1 MMTYRRPAQPSLMPL
16 GSLVSTQDNAL
27 GIGKLLSISGESAT
41 VEYFISVSDRFQRQ
55 VEIQSLQ
62 RARLQRHT
70 RCYVWSEEWDR
81 WQVGRVYQW
90 HSDQRG
96 YEVDLPNGGYCY
108 ATEQQIY
115 VRCNVRLE
123 DPTDVLVLKGHET
136 PFFHSYRSAFVRN
149 LTEQRAVSHGMPGL
163 FSANITLYP
172 HQVEVVRRVLEDPI
186 QRYLLADEVGLGKT
200 IEAGAILRQFLLDNP
215 TGKALVIVPR
225 SLQEQWRKELANKL
239 YLIEEI
245 QLVAVEDLGRVTL
258 SPPDFLIIDEAHHI
272 AAMAASEDATHQDH
286 FARCRRLAH
295 GAQGLLLLSAT
306 PALNHEQAF
315 LAMLHFLDPQTYSLD
330 DLQGFKERIR
340 LRQDIGRVLLSFKE
354 TASAFVLKMSL
365 GKLKSL
371 FEGDQRL
378 STWLDQLKT
387 QLEAGSAEG
396 QEIVRTVRTIRTHIS
411 DTYRLHRRMLRN
423 RRDSV
428 QDVLVDQGDA
438 TFQMECDAY
447 DQAQS
452 LHEYLDEWRI
462 RALSAA
468 EPESDEWRR
477 LCQLYK
483 VLFLASGS
491 WHRVLEW
498 AVSARAEN
506 KNLPEVGQT
515 LGQEALSILTETPH
529 FDGEEA
535 LLEQLLELT
544 QEIPEE
550 CDRIHHLQTLVCTL
564 RDGGGFRVPKLV
576 IFTCYPPVC
585 REIVRRLRA
594 KLGNEAVATL
604 QTGQSSE
611 VVEENEQHFKHNS
624 RCFVLVC
631 DALGE
636 EGHNLQFADYMIHFD
651 LPWSPNRMEQRH
663 GRMNRI
669 GLMHSMKYMVFS
681 GSEAADDPH
690 AAWVVL
696 LGSGLN
702 LFKESIASLQFY
714 VDSKL
719 PELETVLFQEGTY
732 GCNRLVDILQEEI
745 AAEKVSIDEQHAL
758 DEINALDDRA
768 AEYFNALDEYDGRHK
783 EIQEA
788 TEGWLCRV
796 LQFKRWYTDPSNQK
810 FFWYKPVSQTLI
822 PVNEILEFLSPQEL
836 QRAGTYNRRHANRE
850 PGKALFRVGA
860 GVIDAFADYVQ
871 WDDRGRAFAVW
882 RHIDTWPTDE
892 GMEWLGFRFDYVI
905 EANLSQVQQLLD
917 QAQWQNASLRAL
929 QRRAD
934 ALFPPFFS
942 TVYLDTRMQ
951 VVEDA
956 TLLEILNRSYS
967 QKGNPRQDYNLAK
980 SKLEV
985 IDEFISRDDWE
996 SLCRDARTHSEES
1009 LRHSEEFQGYCQQYA
1024 EEATR
1029 KLDER
1034 LEQLTLRLEKQ
1045 TELNHG
1051 RELAREAEVEQLL
1064 RNALLKGI
1072 VEPRVSL
1079 DSIGFYIVAGR
1090 PPHIGEEDD

>member
-1 MMTYRRPAQPSLMPL
+1 MTSLEVARPSHLPIACF
-16 GSLVSTQDNAL
+16 VSTQSNSL
-27 GIGKLLSISGESAT
+27 GVGKLLAVSGDIGT
-41 VEYFISVSDRFQRQ
+41 VEYFTSVKDRFSHQ
-55 VEIQSLQ
+55 VSLQSLQ
-62 RARLQRHT
+62 RVQLRRHT
-70 RCYVWSEEWDR
+70 RCYLWLEDEDR
-81 WQVGRVYQW
+81 WQIGRVDDWDPYQ
-90 HSDQRG
+90 QR
-96 YEVDLPNGGYCY
+96 YEIALPDRKYCY
-108 ATEQQIY
+108 ATEQDLY
-115 VRCNVRLE
+115 VRCHVPIE
-123 DPTDVLVLKGHET
+123 DPTSVLIFKGHET
-136 PFFHSYRSAFVRN
+136 PFFHTHRSAFVRN
-149 LTEQRAVSHGMPGL
+149 LTEQRAISHGMPGL

-200 IEAGAILRQFLLDNP
+200 IEAGSILRQFLLDNP

-225 SLQEQWRKELANKL
+225 SLQEQWRKELADKF
-239 YLIEEI
+239 YLSEEI
-245 QLVAVEDLGRVTL
+245 QLVAAEDLGRVTL

-272 AAMAASEDATHQDH
+272 AAMAASEDATQQDH
-286 FARCRRLAH
+286 FSRCRRLAH

-340 LRQDIGRVLLSFKE
+340 LRQDIGRVLLSFKA
-354 TASAFVLKMSL
+354 TASPFVLKMSI
-365 GKLKSL
+365 GKLKAL

-378 STWLDQLKT
+378 RNWLDQLKT

-396 QEIVRTVRTIRTHIS
+396 QEIDGTVRTIRTHIS

-428 QDVLVDQGDA
+428 RDVLVDQGDA
-438 TFQMECDAY
+438 TFQMEFDAY

-462 RALSAA
+462 RALSSA

-477 LCQLYK
+477 LSQLYK

-498 AVSARAEN
+498 AVSARSTN
-506 KNLPEVGQT
+506 KNLAEINQT

-535 LLEQLLELT
+535 LLEQMLELT
-544 QEIPEE
+544 QEVSEE
-550 CDRIHHLQTLVCTL
+550 CDRIHQLQTLVCTL
-564 RDGGGFRVPKLV
+564 RDGGGFSIPKLV
-576 IFTCYPPVC
+576 IFTCYTPVC

-624 RCFVLVC
+624 RCFVMAC
-631 DALGE
+631 DASGE
-636 EGHNLQFADYMIHFD
+636 EGHNLQFADYMVHFD
-651 LPWSPNRMEQRH
+651 LPWSPNRIEQRH

-669 GLMHSMKYMVFS
+669 GLMHSMKYLVFS

-719 PELETVLFQEGTY
+719 PELETVLFQEGEY

-745 AAEKVSIDEQHAL
+745 ASEKVSIDEQHAL
-758 DEINALDDRA
+758 DEIDALDDRA

-783 EIQEA
+783 EIQQA

-796 LQFKRWYTDPSNQK
+796 LQFKRWYTDPSSQK
-810 FFWYKPVSQTLI
+810 FFWYKPVSQTQI

-836 QRAGTYNRRHANRE
+836 QRSGNYNRRHANCE

-871 WDDRGRAFAVW
+871 WDDRGRAFALW
-882 RHIDTWPTDE
+882 RHIDTWPANE

-905 EANLSQVQQLLD
+905 EADLSPVKQLLD
-917 QAQWQNASLRAL
+917 ETQWQNANLRAL

-934 ALFPPFFS
+934 ALFPPFFR

-951 VVEDA
+951 VVKDT

-967 QKGNPRQDYNLAK
+967 QKGKPRQDYNLAK
-980 SKLEV
+980 SRLEV

-1009 LRHSEEFQGYCQQYA
+1009 LRRSEEFQGYCQRYA
-1024 EEATR
+1024 EKATR

-1045 TELNHG
+1045 TELGHD
-1051 RELAREAEVEQLL
+1051 RELAREVEVEQLL
-1064 RNALLKGI
+1064 RNALLNGI
-1072 VEPRVSL
+1072 VDPRVSL

-1090 PPHIGEEDD
+1090 PPHIGEDDD

>member
-1 MMTYRRPAQPSLMPL
+1 MAHSYSGQPSKLSV
-16 GSLVSTQDNAL
+16 GSLVSAESNLL
-27 GIGKLLSISGESAT
+27 GTGKLLSLSQETAVI
-41 VEYFISVSDRFQRQ
+41 EYLVSIGKRDRREIPVKSLKQ
-55 VEIQSLQ
+55 VELK
-62 RARLQRHT
+62 RHT
-70 RCYVWSEEWDR
+70 RCYFWSEELDR
-81 WQVGRVYQW
+81 WQVGRIYQW
-90 HSDQRG
+90 HSEQRG
-96 YEVDLPNGGYCY
+96 YEVDLPNGSYCY

-115 VRCNVRLE
+115 VRCNIRLE

-136 PFFHSYRSAFVRN
+136 PFFHSYRAAFVRN

-163 FSANITLYP
+163 LSANITLYS

-215 TGKALVIVPR
+215 TGKVLVIVPR
-225 SLQEQWRKELANKL
+225 SLQEQWRKELADKF
-239 YLIEEI
+239 YLSEEI
-245 QLVAVEDLGRVTL
+245 QLVAAEDLGRVTL

-272 AAMAASEDATHQDH
+272 AAMAASADAIHQDH

-295 GAQGLLLLSAT
+295 EAQGLLLLSAT

-354 TASAFVLKMSL
+354 TASPFVLKMSI
-365 GKLKSL
+365 GKLKAL
-371 FEGDQRL
+371 FKGDQRL
-378 STWLDQLKT
+378 SAWLDQLKT

-396 QEIVRTVRTIRTHIS
+396 QEIASMVRTIRTHIS

-438 TFQMECDAY
+438 TFQMEFDAY

-468 EPESDEWRR
+468 EPESDEWRQ

-498 AVSARAEN
+498 AISARADN
-506 KNLPEVGQT
+506 KNLAEVNQT
-515 LGQEALSILTETPH
+515 LEQEALRILTETPH

-535 LLEQLLELT
+535 LLEQLLELA
-544 QEIPEE
+544 QEVPEN
-550 CDRIHHLQTLVCTL
+550 CDRIHHLQNLVCDL
-564 RDGGGFRVPKLV
+564 RDKGGFSVPKLV
-576 IFTCYPPVC
+576 IFTCYTRVC
-585 REIVRRLRA
+585 QEIAQRLRA
-594 KLGNEAVATL
+594 KLGDEAVATL
-604 QTGQSSE
+604 QVSQSSE
-611 VVEENEQHFKHNS
+611 VVEENEQHFKHHP

-631 DALGE
+631 DASGE

-669 GLMHSMKYMVFS
+669 GLMHTMKYVVFS
-681 GSEAADDPH
+681 GSEAMDDSH
-690 AAWVVL
+690 AAWIVL
-696 LGSGLN
+696 LGDGFN

-714 VDSKL
+714 VDGKL
-719 PELETVLFQEGTY
+719 LELETVLFQEGAY
-732 GCNRLVDILQEEI
+732 GCDRLIDILRKEI

-758 DEINALDDRA
+758 DEIDAMDDRA
-768 AEYFNALDEYDGRHK
+768 AEYFNALDKYDGRHK
-783 EIQEA
+783 EIQQA

-796 LQFKRWYTDPSNQK
+796 LQFKRWYTDPSSQN

-822 PVNEILEFLSPQEL
+822 PVNEILKFLSPQEL
-836 QRAGTYNRRHANRE
+836 QLSGTYNRRHANRE

-860 GVIDAFADYVQ
+860 GVVDAFADYVQ
-871 WDDRGRAFAVW
+871 WDDRGRAFALW
-882 RHIDTWPTDE
+882 RHIETWPADE

-905 EANLSQVQQLLD
+905 EADLSPVKQLLERT
-917 QAQWQNASLRAL
+917 QWQNASLRAL

-934 ALFPPFFS
+934 ALFPPFFRS
-942 TVYLDTRMQ
+942 VYLDTRMQ
-951 VVEDA
+951 VVGDA
-956 TLLEILNRSYS
+956 TLLEILNRSYY
-967 QKGNPRQDYNLAK
+967 QKGKPQQDYNLAK
-980 SKLEV
+980 SRLEV

-996 SLCRDARTHSEES
+996 SLCRDARTHSEDS
-1009 LRHSEEFQGYCQQYA
+1009 LRHSEEFQGHCQHYA
-1024 EEATR
+1024 EDATR

-1051 RELAREAEVEQLL
+1051 RELAREVEVEQLL